1 MPKLVIM
8 DRGGDMT
15 KTWDEETRSQT
26 EEIFN
31 DLALAGAP
39 NTSRTRTSNLRLDG

>member
-8 DRGGDMT
+8 DRGGDTT
-15 KTWDEETRSQT
+15 KTWDEETRSQI

-31 DLALAGAP
+31 DLVRY
-39 NTSRTRTSNLRLDG
+39 SREVWK